1 MGIGACVALVALTG
15 CGDAP
20 TSDAR
25 GFTKAPL
32 EVLGVFIESETRS
45 DVRAFAR
52 LNLPDGHRTGAPA
65 DSAGD

>member
-1 MGIGACVALVALTG
+1 MGVGACFALIALAG

-20 TSDAR
+20 TSDTR

-32 EVLGVFIESETRS
+32 EVLGLFIESEIRS
-45 DVRAFAR
+45 DVREFAR
-52 LNLPDGHRTGAPA
+52 LNLPDAQRIASPA